1 MVLKEYKK
9 VTNLDNELE
18 ENKTIINPN
27 TSGYIDRKMAK
38 WQGLILSEHA
48 EILKEEKINNR
59 KVNIEKEKQSV
70 ETIYRL
76 IDRSFS
82 QKVMVTIQLDCLF
95 NGNYQDDIIGVVF
108 GYHENNIYVQT
119 VDTEIVVCEIDLIRN
134 ISEIKVKKW
143 FTV

>member
-59 KVNIEKEKQSV
+59 KVNLEKEKQSV

>member
-1 MVLKEYKK
+1 MALREYKK

-59 KVNIEKEKQSV
+59 KVNLEKEKQSV